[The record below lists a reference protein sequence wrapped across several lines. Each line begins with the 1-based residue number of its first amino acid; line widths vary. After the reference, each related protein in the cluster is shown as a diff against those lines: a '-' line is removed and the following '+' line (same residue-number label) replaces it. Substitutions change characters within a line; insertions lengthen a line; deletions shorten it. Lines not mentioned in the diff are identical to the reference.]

1 MQQGYVIQKVRSR
14 CKIIATFKEI
24 EVTGESVRDSVSI
37 MLFPWDRKNSIYSLK
52 ISSGNI
58 ESKLYSSILNRQG
71 FESLFM

>member
-37 MLFPWDRKNSIYSLK
+37 MLFPWDRKNSI
-52 ISSGNI
+52 
-58 ESKLYSSILNRQG
+58 
-71 FESLFM
+71 